1 MALKMVFHL
10 GSRTTKVL
18 WLGLV
23 LDDEAIDQLM
33 DPVDLTD
40 LPRTHPMAMVAA
52 FVLMERSSIDPY
64 IEEQLAD
71 GKEAFDRAVKDPSES
86 NRQALTDLLPRLTNA
101 RQLLELW
108 ANDVLTI
115 IRFSE
120 TLAQKD
126 FWQDTR
132 TQSAEDMT
140 LRLTSDHKDIK
151 TVLEGVTGKAW
162 QQKMALV
169 KLNRDIERWML
180 EGGWF

>member
-1 MALKMVFHL
+1 
-10 GSRTTKVL
+10 
-18 WLGLV
+18 
-23 LDDEAIDQLM
+23 
-33 DPVDLTD
+33 
-40 LPRTHPMAMVAA
+40 MAMITA
-52 FVLMERSSIDPY
+52 FVIMERSSIDPY

-71 GKEAFDRAVKDPSES
+71 AKEAFDRAVKDPSES
-86 NRQALTDLLPRLTNA
+86 NRQALNDLLPRLTNA
-101 RQLLELW
+101 RQQLELW

-120 TLAQKD
+120 ALAQKD

-132 TQSAEDMT
+132 TQSSEAMT

-180 EGGWF
+180 EHGWF